1 MPIRQDLALWRGNNA
16 PGLVWTLPAGA
27 PPGAGYVLTIAAGG
41 RIIATADSMAGSL
54 VLDAGAGTLAWSPG
68 LAESR
73 AVPAGRIATYEIEQR
88 AEGAETTIIFGTL
101 AGLGGLNL
109 DAVATWPTSLDGSE
123 PDNSPLLL
131 LGWLA

>member
-16 PGLVWTLPAGA
+16 PALVWTLPDDA
-27 PPGAGYVLTIAAGG
+27 PAGAGYFLTVEAGG
-41 RIIATADSMAGSL
+41 RIIASADTAAASL
-54 VLDAGAGTLAWSPG
+54 VLDAGAGTLSWAPS

-73 AVPAGRIATYEIEQR
+73 AVPPGRIATYEIEQR
-88 AEGAETTIIFGTL
+88 LDGGETTVLFGALT
-101 AGLGGLNL
+101 GLGGINADAGPTVPTAL
-109 DAVATWPTSLDGSE
+109 DAAD